1 MTWVQKFARSDK
13 ERIED
18 NIRRLE
24 SLRSTVHDL
33 GYFAIASN
41 SGGFTV
47 LQGLLDDG
55 IVKGRPKVLSK
66 LDEALIGENNQKIAL
81 DNPLGFQQI
90 MKEAEELIIREI
102 GKESREL
109 KAIEREEDDSNG
121 NAQ

>member
-13 ERIED
+13 DRIED
-18 NIRRLE
+18 NMKRLE

-33 GYFAIASN
+33 GYFAAASN
-41 SGGFTV
+41 SGGFMV
-47 LQGLLDDG
+47 LQDLLDNG

-81 DNPLGFQQI
+81 DNPLGFQEI

-102 GKESREL
+102 SKEARAL
-109 KAIEREEDDSNG
+109 KALEREEDDS
-121 NAQ
+121 ADTQ